1 MSEYTPPFKITPAV
15 ISLIVEISQ
24 VIERISIFEKSISN
38 LRLRRIN
45 RVKTIKGSLAIEG
58 NTLNESQI
66 TAILEGKW
74 VIAPPRQIQE
84 VKNAIKVYDNFL
96 DWQPSS
102 KKDLLKAHEIM
113 MRGLIDSSGKYRTGG
128 VGVIDDQTIIHLA
141 PPANRLSYLMDA
153 LLGWVKTTDYHPL
166 IASSVFH
173 YEFEFIHPFE
183 DGNGRMGR
191 LWQTLILSKWN
202 PLFATIPVESLVFEN
217 QEEYYRALSSSTT
230 NAECSI
236 FIEFM
241 LRMICNAAKS
251 LLEHLNTPEVN
262 PEVTPE
268 VKKMLYLLLKGD
280 MSRKE
285 IQLKL
290 GLKDEKHFREAY
302 IKPVSAS
309 GLIEMTIP
317 DKPNSRL
324 QKYRITPKG
333 QAYLS
338 IL

>member
-24 VIERISIFEKSISN
+24 VIERISIFEKAINN

-74 VIAPPRQIQE
+74 VIAPP
-84 VKNAIKVYDNFL
+84 
-96 DWQPSS
+96 
-102 KKDLLKAHEIM
+102 
-113 MRGLIDSSGKYRTGG
+113 
-128 VGVIDDQTIIHLA
+128 
-141 PPANRLSYLMDA
+141 
-153 LLGWVKTTDYHPL
+153 
-166 IASSVFH
+166 
-173 YEFEFIHPFE
+173 E

-230 NAECSI
+230 NAECSV